1 MNRLSMSKIGLAYR
15 CSYGFRNDVQAPPR
29 MVGRAARVGSAVHAI
44 VESIVNKTL
53 LDDTKHDADILAE
66 AFAIAEGPL
75 AGFVASRPWT
85 ICEVGYR
92 YDSERD
98 ACERGPRRGEDG
110 YDDVPMHVMHGTV
123 DLVHIEGDEALVVD
137 LKTGKPPEDAEQLY
151 AQAVAI
157 SRAYGVKSARV
168 QYARALKT
176 KLEILND
183 EALDA
188 DRLDAEAGRQ
198 ARLLRVL
205 PSSEPSPG
213 AHCWK
218 CDAWQSCPA
227 KRDERGEESYAA
239 LEAAGMFA

>member
-1 MNRLSMSKIGLAYR
+1 MSKIGLAYH
-15 CSYGFRNDVQAPPR
+15 CAYGFREDVTAPPR
-29 MVGRAARVGSAVHAI
+29 QVGRAARIGSAVHAI
-44 VESIVNKTL
+44 VESIVNKTP
-53 LDDTKHDADILAE
+53 LDDTAHEPDVLAE

-75 AGFVASRPWT
+75 AGFLASRPWT

-92 YDSERD
+92 YDSSRD
-98 ACERGPRRGEDG
+98 TCERGPRRGEDG
-110 YDDVPMHVMHGTV
+110 YDDVPTHVLHGTV
-123 DLVHIEGDEALVVD
+123 DLVHIDGEHALCAD

-157 SRAYGVKSARV
+157 SRAYGVKTVRV

-183 EALDA
+183 ETLDA

-205 PSSEPSPG
+205 PSSDPTPG
-213 AHCWK
+213 PHCWK

-227 KRDERGEESYAA
+227 KRDDRGEASYAA
-239 LEAAGMFA
+239 LEEAGMFG